1 MPLVL
6 CSVRILHLP
15 RDRAAVLCKPGGSQ
29 GNGGR
34 GWEHSVLG
42 VEHHWAGQG
51 TGAKARLRCP
61 CTGIPLAERSL
72 CAGVKG
78 CPFSVHA
85 QNPNILNQEAWVGK
99 NIHKWCQQPLGTG
112 PCCGLSPEGQHRMAF
127 VLLGRGRVSQRDT
140 VFQEMVSNTLTPC

>member
-34 GWEHSVLG
+34 GWEHSVIG

-85 QNPNILNQEAWVGK
+85 QNPNILNQGVG
-99 NIHKWCQQPLGTG
+99 
-112 PCCGLSPEGQHRMAF
+112 
-127 VLLGRGRVSQRDT
+127 LGRTSTNGASSPWGQGHAVGYPLRVSTGWNLCFWEEEGCPRGT
-140 VFQEMVSNTLTPC
+140 LCSKRWFQIL